1 MHFLGRE
8 PTGARLLVLTTV
20 RAENDTQIGA
30 ALAPVAQR
38 VEVGP
43 LSPDAVAELARA
55 AGQGELADR
64 ILEQT
69 RGHTLF
75 VVEVLRALASGDAGV
90 PASLRTAVLAR
101 IRRAGPP
108 VEALL
113 RSAAVLGATLDPL
126 TLGDMLDL
134 VPAAALELCE
144 AALEARL
151 LWLDGASAPLPG
163 GNALNAAA
171 SETASLIALLAV
183 LAWAVIRPR
192 GWPEAVAAVPAA
204 VILIAIGAIPAGGAG
219 SEARQLG
226 PVIGFLA
233 AILVLAHLCDDDGL
247 FRACGGWM
255 ARSSAGSPRRLLAQV
270 FVIAS
275 VTTAVLSLDA
285 TVVLLTPVVF
295 ATAARLEVRARPH
308 VYACTHLA
316 NSASLLLPV
325 SNLTNLLAFAA
336 SGLAFGHFA
345 ALMAVPWLAA
355 IGVEYAVFSRFFASD
370 LNTGGQ
376 NVRPRRDRAGADQDG
391 ADRDEDTK
399 LPVFTV
405 IVVALTLAG
414 FAGASAAG
422 VNPAWAAFAGAVIL
436 AVRALIRRRVAPAG
450 LVRAADLPFLL
461 FVLSLGI
468 VVKAVTDNGLGRAL
482 APLLPGGTS
491 LPALLATAALAA
503 ALANVCNNL
512 PAVLVLLPL
521 AAPSGAGAV
530 LAVLLGVN
538 IGPNLTY
545 TGSLAT
551 LLWRRILRH
560 HGSSPDLGEFTRLG
574 LLTVPAGLVIG
585 VLALWAGLH
594 VLGG

>member
-1 MHFLGRE
+1 
-8 PTGARLLVLTTV
+8 
-20 RAENDTQIGA
+20 
-30 ALAPVAQR
+30 
-38 VEVGP
+38 
-43 LSPDAVAELARA
+43 
-55 AGQGELADR
+55 
-64 ILEQT
+64 
-69 RGHTLF
+69 
-75 VVEVLRALASGDAGV
+75 
-90 PASLRTAVLAR
+90 
-101 IRRAGPP
+101 
-108 VEALL
+108 
-113 RSAAVLGATLDPL
+113 
-126 TLGDMLDL
+126 
-134 VPAAALELCE
+134 
-144 AALEARL
+144 
-151 LWLDGASAPLPG
+151 
-163 GNALNAAA
+163 
-171 SETASLIALLAV
+171 V

-192 GWPEAVAAVPAA
+192 GWPEAFAAVPAA
-204 VILIAIGAIPAGGAG
+204 VILIAAGVIPAGQAAT
-219 SEARQLG
+219 EIRQLA

-255 ARSSAGSPRRLLAQV
+255 ARTSAGSPRRLLTQV
-270 FVIAS
+270 FLVAA

-295 ATAARLEVRARPH
+295 ATAARLGVRSRPH

-345 ALMAVPWLAA
+345 VLMAVPWLAA
-355 IGVEYAVFSRFFASD
+355 IGVEYAVFGRFFATD
-370 LNTGGQ
+370 LNTGNMGPGGGRGDQGQ
-376 NVRPRRDRAGADQDG
+376 DAG
-391 ADRDEDTK
+391 
-399 LPVFTV
+399 LPVFTLV
-405 IVVALTLAG
+405 VVALTLAG

-422 VNPAWAAFAGAVIL
+422 VNPAWAAFAGAAVL
-436 AVRALIRRRVAPAG
+436 AARALARRRVAPVA

-461 FVLSLGI
+461 FVLGLGI

-491 LPALLATAALAA
+491 LPALLAVAALAA

-551 LLWRRILRH
+551 LLWRRILHH
-560 HGSSPDLGEFTRLG
+560 HGSAPDLGEFTRLG
-574 LLTVPAGLVIG
+574 LLTVPAALVLG

-594 VLGG
+594 IVGG

>member
-1 MHFLGRE
+1 M
-8 PTGARLLVLTTV
+8 
-20 RAENDTQIGA
+20 
-30 ALAPVAQR
+30 
-38 VEVGP
+38 
-43 LSPDAVAELARA
+43 
-55 AGQGELADR
+55 
-64 ILEQT
+64 
-69 RGHTLF
+69 
-75 VVEVLRALASGDAGV
+75 
-90 PASLRTAVLAR
+90 
-101 IRRAGPP
+101 
-108 VEALL
+108 
-113 RSAAVLGATLDPL
+113 
-126 TLGDMLDL
+126 
-134 VPAAALELCE
+134 
-144 AALEARL
+144 
-151 LWLDGASAPLPG
+151 
-163 GNALNAAA
+163 
-171 SETASLIALLAV
+171 

-192 GWPEAVAAVPAA
+192 GWPEAVAAAPAA
-204 VILIAIGAIPAGGAG
+204 VILIAAGAIPAGTAGA
-219 SEARQLG
+219 EARQLG

-247 FRACGGWM
+247 FQACGAWM
-255 ARSSAGSPRRLLAQV
+255 ARSSAGRSRLAGSRKLLAQV

-355 IGVEYAVFSRFFASD
+355 IGVEYVVFGRFFAAD
-370 LNTGGQ
+370 L
-376 NVRPRRDRAGADQDG
+376 NVRPRRDRARADRDS
-391 ADRDEDTK
+391 ADRDEDTG

-414 FAGASAAG
+414 FAGASVAG
-422 VNPAWAAFAGAVIL
+422 VNPAWAAFAGAAVL
-436 AVRALIRRRVAPAG
+436 AVRALARRRVTPVS

-461 FVLSLGI
+461 FVLSLGV
-468 VVKAVTDNGLGRAL
+468 VVKAVTDNGLGQAL

-551 LLWRRILRH
+551 LLWRRILQQ
-560 HGSSPDLGEFTRLG
+560 HGSSPDLGEFTKLG
-574 LLTVPAGLVIG
+574 LLTAPAGLVIG

-594 VLGG
+594 ALGG